1 MSLLKLDGFDEAL
14 IGTAVG
20 YSQQECYAYDFGK
33 VIEILMR
40 DMPEDEEIEFF
51 DFNIVGA
58 YVGEST
64 PIFINLDGE
73 IK

>member
-20 YSQQECYAYDFGK
+20 YSQQECCAYDFGK

-40 DMPEDEEIEFF
+40 DMSEDEA
-51 DFNIVGA
+51 IVGA

>member
-20 YSQQECYAYDFGK
+20 YSQQECCAYDFGK

-40 DMPEDEEIEFF
+40 DMSEDEAIEFF